1 MAHFFS
7 EYGFT
12 VLQLFGYRLQ
22 IIDRNRNTIMSSS
35 ELPLFQPKEFRV
47 WKYGISFS
55 KI

>member
-7 EYGFT
+7 EGGFT

-22 IIDRNRNTIMSSS
+22 IIDRDRNPIMSSS

-47 WKYGISFS
+47 WKYGIGLM
-55 KI
+55 KV